1 MLNEFENFKED
12 IDTIVF
18 PCCLDIL
25 KIELIKVSYGNI
37 FESLQPKIKELM
49 PKHN

>member
-25 KIELIKVSYGNI
+25 KIELIKVFNGNI
-37 FESLQPKIKELM
+37 FESLQPKIEELM
-49 PKHN
+49 PKHH